1 MQELPL
7 LTPSTC
13 GRHETALSEGK
24 LLSLILETYFSHSKN
39 LFSVFFLTIFITQP
53 RNLSIR
59 LFSPISIYGFTG
71 LNADGGIA
79 VWVCF
84 LCRMHHCNTIFSGG
98 DIGKTGNAD
107 RHDSDGDDSDGP
119 DDEDNDGEEEDEEDS
134 QAESGLSATPSVS
147 ASPQHLPSSQAD
159 PAPSSLLAQMSI
171 SPNPNPTHISG
182 SKSQAIDSDSVA
194 LISSGSLVRQRPGLA
209 ACYSHGPDPLS
220 PAPQSS
226 VSYPAPSLESNSS
239 DTESVHMLSPVSPC
253 RQMSIDYPDLD
264 LPPSPPMPIKS
275 SSSGQV
281 RSVSFP
287 FHLPLSL

>member
-1 MQELPL
+1 
-7 LTPSTC
+7 
-13 GRHETALSEGK
+13 
-24 LLSLILETYFSHSKN
+24 
-39 LFSVFFLTIFITQP
+39 
-53 RNLSIR
+53 
-59 LFSPISIYGFTG
+59 
-71 LNADGGIA
+71 
-79 VWVCF
+79 
-84 LCRMHHCNTIFSGG
+84 MHHCNTIFSGG

-107 RHDSDGDDSDGP
+107 RQDSDGDDSDGP

-171 SPNPNPTHISG
+171 SPNPNPTRISG

-194 LISSGSLVRQRPGLA
+194 LICSGSLVRQMPGFA
-209 ACYSHGPDPLS
+209 ACYSHGPNPLS
-220 PAPQSS
+220 AAPQSN

-239 DTESVHMLSPVSPC
+239 DTESVHMMSPVSPC

-264 LPPSPPMPIKS
+264 LPPCPPMPIKS